1 MLDRLPRMSR
11 RNFAV
16 EIAEGLLVCGDC
28 GRWYPIA
35 GQLPEILPDHLRDA
49 ARDNA
54 ILRSLAAAMPDE
66 VRGALAPLSA
76 RADAADGGA
85 HYKAAEMAIA
95 SKVNDPEF
103 FGPGYSVPFN
113 PWNPEFSLFMV
124 AVFGA
129 VISVMKPRQTDTVLD
144 SGCGYAWTTEWLHRS
159 GLRAIGVDITRVY
172 LEIAVARMGPSRPHL
187 IVADAENLPV
197 QAESADAVL
206 AYESFHHIP
215 DRRRAMAGYDSRAPS
230 RRARRVRRARRAA
243 RDQRRGGRRDDEVR
257 DPRARHGAGRRDR
270 LHGGDAPDARRAGL
284 RLAALRS
291 AGGPRGLGRLSE
303 EAPPLRRQHLSHQ
316 PRRPRRAIRGRAIAP
331 RTAQGGRPLLCEAL
345 EALTLGP
352 VSVQERGEH
361 VERAADV
368 SAVGGH
374 SQRGADGADGEVGP
388 RQRRSAGIEK
398 SAPSAV
404 RQAPTRAASKRN
416 AVSAGA
422 GVAEAAAAQQDPGG
436 IRALFD
442 EAERHRR
449 PSRSSTLNAAVAP
462 RRSRFAGP

>member
-1 MLDRLPRMSR
+1 MRYGLLDLAACQQCHAPLTAFAAAEVPSEMPQGLQPAATRVASGIGIGPVAPGARDTPLNAILRRHARPPAADVA

-54 ILRSLAAAMPDE
+54 ILRSLSAAMPDE
-66 VRGALAPLSA
+66 VRGALTPLSP

-129 VISVMKPRQTDTVLD
+129 VISVMKPRKTDTVLD

-159 GLRAIGVDITRVY
+159 GLRAIGIDITRVY

-187 IVADAENLPV
+187 IVADVENLPV
-197 QAESADAVL
+197 QAGSADAVL

-215 DRRRAMAGYDSRAPS
+215 DRRRAMAGYDRALRPGGRVVFAEPDAEHESSVEAVDAMTKYGILERGMELDDVIGYTEGTRLTRVEQVYVSRLS
-230 RRARRVRRARRAA
+230 AA
-243 RDQRRGGRRDDEVR
+243 QAGREVSADYLKKHRLFDANIFLISRGGLAERFATVR
-257 DPRARHGAGRRDR
+257 SRPER
-270 LHGGDAPDARRAGL
+270 LR
-284 RLAALRS
+284 
-291 AGGPRGLGRLSE
+291 E
-303 EAPPLRRQHLSHQ
+303 
-316 PRRPRRAIRGRAIAP
+316 
-331 RTAQGGRPLLCEAL
+331 
-345 EALTLGP
+345 
-352 VSVQERGEH
+352 
-361 VERAADV
+361 
-368 SAVGGH
+368 
-374 SQRGADGADGEVGP
+374 
-388 RQRRSAGIEK
+388 
-398 SAPSAV
+398 AV
-404 RQAPTRAASKRN
+404 RYYAKRLTR
-416 AVSAGA
+416 
-422 GVAEAAAAQQDPGG
+422 
-436 IRALFD
+436 
-442 EAERHRR
+442 
-449 PSRSSTLNAAVAP
+449 
-462 RRSRFAGP
+462 